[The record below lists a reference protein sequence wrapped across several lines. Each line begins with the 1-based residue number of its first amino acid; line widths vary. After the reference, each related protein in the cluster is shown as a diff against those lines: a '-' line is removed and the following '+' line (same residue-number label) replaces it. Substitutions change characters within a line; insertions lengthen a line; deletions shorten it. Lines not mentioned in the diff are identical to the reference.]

1 MDATILVDN
10 ENKEWCLQNGI
21 KKVTTENGRTKAYG
35 KMNTRNY
42 NWSHYRIPRT
52 RCTTRKRH
60 SREDK
65 NNVVLGMPCLES
77 EDPRMNW
84 KEKLQLGKS
93 VQKSRQARK
102 GTEDE
107 WENIRPSI
115 WRINMKKNRKRR
127 IVKRDDREDQ
137 GTPKAVLLG
146 TWYQPDEERRRDQ
159 CDQDG
164 TPSYE
169 VFDHIQRWTNT
180 ELAGSKG
187 ETTQGTKWVH
197 RRLLQEKQQSTCDS
211 KIQMKGRSSSEI
223 GDER

>member
-1 MDATILVDN
+1 MQQRKICGLAGNIARIRKSFRRNRNPKRMDATILVDN

-21 KKVTTENGRTKAYG
+21 KKVITENGRTKAYG
-35 KMNTRNY
+35 KMNTRNHSR
-42 NWSHYRIPRT
+42 SHYRIPRI
-52 RCTTRKRH
+52 RYTTRK
-60 SREDK
+60 
-65 NNVVLGMPCLES
+65 
-77 EDPRMNW
+77 
-84 KEKLQLGKS
+84 KS

-102 GTEDE
+102 VTEDE

-127 IVKRDDREDQ
+127 IVKCDDREDQ